1 MNILIVSTDH
11 FFISGAVALVS
22 QAWPNNLIS
31 GPVFILSETEDSFLT
46 PDIIIT
52 DVNQTSPALETHFP
66 RAIPL
71 AGRII
76 LRHVTIFF
84 ARQCREEHGDYCP
97 LHHIYLHKRESAKG
111 LQLLFTRR
119 NPAIMNA
126 NPSHRSQLRSPLSK
140 QQAMV
145 VRYTSEGMSLTD
157 ISRLTQLSVKTIS
170 THKRA
175 VMRKLGIK
183 NNSEFYQYALAG
195 YLNN

>member
-1 MNILIVSTDH
+1 MNVLIVSTDH

-22 QAWPNNLIS
+22 QAWPNSLITS
-31 GPVFILSETEDSFLT
+31 PVFIISETEDSFLA
-46 PDIIIT
+46 PDLIIT
-52 DVNQTSPALETHFP
+52 DVNHTSPVLETCFP
-66 RAIPL
+66 HAFPL
-71 AGRII
+71 AGRTI

-84 ARQCREEHGDYCP
+84 ARQCHKERGDYCP

-119 NPAIMNA
+119 DPAIMKA

-140 QQAMV
+140 QQEMV